1 MSKPRYNAGHRFE
14 MQVAESFGVTSPL
27 SGHGSDLEL
36 EDCSVE
42 IKKSLSVD
50 FGQGCFTDPNDRI
63 NPTNRW
69 RATSRSAVM
78 NSLFIESGLDIALAS
93 EWTDDSRPDVKVDI
107 ASDSAARYYREK
119 GDSYIYIGTHGL
131 YRVGAADPR
140 KTGAPILSGISIL
153 RARMKCHSK
162 SRGDY
167 RPNFAVK
174 IISLEKSPVS
184 LDILR

>member
-14 MQVAESFGVTSPL
+14 MQVAESFGVVSPL

-36 EDCSVE
+36 GDCSVE

-50 FGQGCFTDPNDRI
+50 FGQGCFADGTPL
-63 NPTNRW
+63 W
-69 RATSRSAVM
+69 RAASRSAVM
-78 NSLFIESGLDIALAS
+78 NSLFIESGLDIVLARQWS
-93 EWTDDSRPDVKVDI
+93 DDFRPDIKVEI
-107 ASDSAARYYREK
+107 PSDSAARYYREK

-131 YRVGAADPR
+131 YRVGDADPR
-140 KTGAPILSGISIL
+140 ETGAPILSGKSIL

-162 SRGDY
+162 SRGIF

-174 IISLEKSPVS
+174 IISLEKSPVG
-184 LDILR
+184 LDTLR

>member
-50 FGQGCFTDPNDRI
+50 FGQGTFVDETTFCRST
-63 NPTNRW
+63 
-69 RATSRSAVM
+69 ARSAVM
-78 NSLFIESGLDIALAS
+78 NSLFVSSGLDLAVARKWS
-93 EWTDDSRPDVKVDI
+93 GPYSRPDVKVDI

-174 IISLEKSPVS
+174 IISLEKSPVG

>member
-1 MSKPRYNAGHRFE
+1 MKI
-14 MQVAESFGVTSPL
+14 AESFGVVSPL

-50 FGQGCFTDPNDRI
+50 FGQGTFAPCWTGWKSI
-63 NPTNRW
+63 
-69 RATSRSAVM
+69 ARSAVM
-78 NSLFIESGLDIALAS
+78 NSLFMSSGIDLAVD
-93 EWTDDSRPDVKVDI
+93 ERWIGDNRPDVYRDI
-107 ASDSAARYYREK
+107 PSDSAARYYREK

-131 YRVGAADPR
+131 YRVGDADPR
-140 KTGAPILSGISIL
+140 NTGAPILSGTCVL

-162 SRGDY
+162 SKGDF

-174 IISLEKSPVS
+174 IISLEKSPVG